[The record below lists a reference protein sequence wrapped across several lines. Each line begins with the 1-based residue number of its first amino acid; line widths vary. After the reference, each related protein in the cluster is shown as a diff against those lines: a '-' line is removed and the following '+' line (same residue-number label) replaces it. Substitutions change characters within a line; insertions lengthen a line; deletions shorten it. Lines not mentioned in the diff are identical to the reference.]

1 MPSRGRQAVLEAPFL
16 VPSES
21 PQFRARNS
29 LTHSIR
35 AQPDPS
41 PRDGETSGVLVA
53 GCSQSTPRQGWVE
66 ALGKMLEGQRLGRR
80 RWVRRVRWTRKARIR
95 GGVILGRTSRG
106 HCRSK

>member
-29 LTHSIR
+29 LTHSITT
-35 AQPDPS
+35 QPDPS

-66 ALGKMLEGQRLGRR
+66 ALGEMLEGQRLGRR
-80 RWVRRVRWTRKARIR
+80 RWMRRVRWTRKARDKGR
-95 GGVILGRTSRG
+95 GDFGQNQQGSL
-106 HCRSK
+106 